1 MRKALYILG
10 ELNDHDVEWIIE
22 NGHRENFSTGSI
34 LIEKDRP
41 IDALY
46 IMLEGEVVVV
56 LEAKGVEIV
65 RLGAGE
71 IIGEISFVDERPPS
85 ATVKAASSGSVL
97 IIPRSALRAKLLED
111 EGFAS
116 RFYRALAIFLAHRLR
131 RTSLFGYAG
140 AHALQEGEA
149 DSDELGEEVLDN
161 VYLAGARFQTIL
173 ERASGS
179 G

>member
-131 RTSLFGYAG
+131 RTSLLGYT
-140 AHALQEGEA
+140 AHTLQEEEA
-149 DSDELGEEVLDN
+149 DSDEIGEEVLDN
-161 VYLAGARFQTIL
+161 VHLAGARFQTIL